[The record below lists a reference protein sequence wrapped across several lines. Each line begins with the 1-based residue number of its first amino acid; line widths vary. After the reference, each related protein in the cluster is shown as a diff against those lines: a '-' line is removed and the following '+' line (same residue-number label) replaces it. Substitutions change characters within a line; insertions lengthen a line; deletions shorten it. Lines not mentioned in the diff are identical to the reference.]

1 MARFKKILLTGIRGQ
16 VGRSLQQPLSALGE
30 VIAVDRQQLD
40 LTDRDA
46 IRRVIR
52 EVSPDLIVHPAAYTA
67 VDRAEA
73 EPDLAFAINAVAP
86 GVIAEEASR
95 VGAVLIHYSTDYVY
109 DGHKSAPYVE
119 SDKTDPLSVY
129 GKSKLAGE
137 DAIRAVGLPHLII
150 RTSWVYGPYGKN
162 FMKTI
167 IRLATER
174 DALRIVA
181 DQFGAPTSSL
191 SIAEATAVAISRWQ
205 DELSGT
211 YHLTNA
217 GRISWHGFAQAIL
230 ADYEA
235 LQTDRGWP
243 VSRVKSEEIGAITTA
258 DYPTPATRPTNSC
271 LDGSKLKQAFGIDMP
286 DWRVALERV
295 MHALELESPPV

>member
-1 MARFKKILLTGIRGQ
+1 
-16 VGRSLQQPLSALGE
+16 
-30 VIAVDRQQLD
+30 
-40 LTDRDA
+40 
-46 IRRVIR
+46 
-52 EVSPDLIVHPAAYTA
+52 
-67 VDRAEA
+67 
-73 EPDLAFAINAVAP
+73 
-86 GVIAEEASR
+86 
-95 VGAVLIHYSTDYVY
+95 
-109 DGHKSAPYVE
+109 VE

-137 DAIRAVGLPHLII
+137 DAIRAVGLPHLIL

-217 GRISWHGFAQAIL
+217 GRTSWHGFAQAIL